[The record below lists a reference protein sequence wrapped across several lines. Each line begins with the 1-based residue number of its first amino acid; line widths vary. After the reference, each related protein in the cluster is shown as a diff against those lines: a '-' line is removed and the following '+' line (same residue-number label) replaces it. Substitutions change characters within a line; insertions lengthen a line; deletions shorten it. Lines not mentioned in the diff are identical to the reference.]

1 MRIRSVRSVDEALQA
16 LAAQGGDCQVL
27 AGGTDVMIQLNR
39 GEIDPLVLLHI
50 EKLAE
55 LRTITANGAGT
66 IVGSLVTHHQF
77 AIGSLGDRYRA
88 VAEAAATVGGLQTQ
102 AVGTVGGNI
111 CNASP
116 AADTVPALLVHDA
129 EVTLRSAAA
138 SRTIA
143 LDDFIVGR
151 RATCRHP
158 EELLTEITLAAPRP
172 RSGDAYLKVGRR
184 SAMEVAIV
192 GLAMRLQFND
202 AGVVTDARVA
212 LASVG
217 PRPVRALDAE
227 AALAGQPLD
236 EQSIAAASEAA
247 LRSACPIDDVRG
259 TADYRRR
266 VIPGLL
272 MRAVRLCARRA
283 GLPAD
288 ER

>member
-1 MRIRSVRSVDEALQA
+1 
-16 LAAQGGDCQVL
+16 
-27 AGGTDVMIQLNR
+27 
-39 GEIDPLVLLHI
+39 
-50 EKLAE
+50 
-55 LRTITANGAGT
+55 
-66 IVGSLVTHHQF
+66 
-77 AIGSLGDRYRA
+77 
-88 VAEAAATVGGLQTQ
+88 
-102 AVGTVGGNI
+102 
-111 CNASP
+111 
-116 AADTVPALLVHDA
+116 
-129 EVTLRSAAA
+129 
-138 SRTIA
+138 
-143 LDDFIVGR
+143 
-151 RATCRHP
+151 
-158 EELLTEITLAAPRP
+158 
-172 RSGDAYLKVGRR
+172 
-184 SAMEVAIV
+184 MEVAIV
-192 GLAMRLQFND
+192 GLAMRLQFNLD

-247 LRSACPIDDVRG
+247 LRCACPIDDVRG